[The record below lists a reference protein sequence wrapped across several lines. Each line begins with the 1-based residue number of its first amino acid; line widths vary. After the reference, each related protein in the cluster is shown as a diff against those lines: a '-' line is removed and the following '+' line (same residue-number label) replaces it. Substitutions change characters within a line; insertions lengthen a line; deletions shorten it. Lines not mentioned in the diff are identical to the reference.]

1 MANLPD
7 LCAALWCAV
16 SCCGVLCSGVLREY
30 YFSLGD
36 EGAMEERQRQL
47 QRLSQL
53 LAGLGVDIAAEV
65 AERGGIEAVAAAD
78 AVADADGEQVRP
90 RGGGRAG
97 IGGEV
102 LLQGGVALSACG
114 GGVIIIILRNI
125 DCSTVVV
132 RSCRL
137 PFSQAR
143 LAGVPTAPYKI
154 SAGRAG

>member
-1 MANLPD
+1 
-7 LCAALWCAV
+7 
-16 SCCGVLCSGVLREY
+16 LREY

-65 AERGGIEAVAAAD
+65 AERDGIEAVAAAD

-90 RGGGRAG
+90 RGGGGLALVAKCCYR
-97 IGGEV
+97 
-102 LLQGGVALSACG
+102 GVALSACG
-114 GGVIIIILRNI
+114 GGVIIIMLRNI